1 MTGKEI
7 KEEVD
12 NYLIKTREERKNA
25 GLAKV
30 PEFDERDVKQAYRD
44 GLQSGLWHHSY
55 DYLVK
60 TADLKKRYK
69 TQKEINKELVDENA
83 ELKEK
88 LKPENCLKL
97 LAKEGYVKFTCENG
111 NEHEQLTKAK
121 EIIKK
126 LIEAIHIWDCKN
138 LEEVEAEAEQFLKG
152 EFTTELPNEW
162 HNLKKDPQDLPK
174 KDGLYLIARA
184 NYQGPEYDTVRYW
197 TADQKFTGAYLF
209 EEKPIAWLEIP
220 AFKEEEK

>member
-60 TADLKKRYK
+60 TADLKKRYEK
-69 TQKEINKELVDENA
+69 QKEINKELVDENE
-83 ELKEK
+83 ELKRS
-88 LKPENCLKL
+88 C
-97 LAKEGYVKFTCENG
+97 
-111 NEHEQLTKAK
+111 
-121 EIIKK
+121 
-126 LIEAIHIWDCKN
+126 
-138 LEEVEAEAEQFLKG
+138 
-152 EFTTELPNEW
+152 W
-162 HNLKKDPQDLPK
+162 HNLRKNPQDLPK
-174 KDGLYLIARA
+174 EDGAVLVVDMDYGHPGYKVALFWKKDGA
-184 NYQGPEYDTVRYW
+184 
-197 TADQKFTGAYLF
+197 FTGHRLAKLDV
-209 EEKPIAWLEIP
+209 IAWREIP
-220 AFKEEEK
+220 VFQEGA

>member
-83 ELKEK
+83 ELKGS
-88 LKPENCLKL
+88 LKKWKDAIYADVEN
-97 LAKEGYVKFTCENG
+97 YND
-111 NEHEQLTKAK
+111 QLTKAK
-121 EIIKK
+121 ELLAKWVELFKPKVGNIPPT
-126 LIEAIHIWDCKN
+126 LIQ
-138 LEEVEAEAEQFLKG
+138 VETEQFL
-152 EFTTELPNEW
+152 NE
-162 HNLKKDPQDLPK
+162 
-174 KDGLYLIARA
+174 
-184 NYQGPEYDTVRYW
+184 V
-197 TADQKFTGAYLF
+197 
-209 EEKPIAWLEIP
+209 EK
-220 AFKEEEK
+220 

>member
-60 TADLKKRYK
+60 TADLKKRYEK
-69 TQKEINKELVDENA
+69 QKEINKELVDEN
-83 ELKEK
+83 EK
-88 LKPENCLKL
+88 LKQ
-97 LAKEGYVKFTCENG
+97 NG
-111 NEHEQLTKAK
+111 
-121 EIIKK
+121 
-126 LIEAIHIWDCKN
+126 
-138 LEEVEAEAEQFLKG
+138 
-152 EFTTELPNEW
+152 W
-162 HNLKKDPQDLPK
+162 HNLKKHPQDLPK
-174 KDGLYLIARA
+174 EDGAVLVVDMDYGHPGYNVALFWKKDGA
-184 NYQGPEYDTVRYW
+184 
-197 TADQKFTGAYLF
+197 FTGHRLAKLDV
-209 EEKPIAWLEIP
+209 IAWREIP
-220 AFKEEEK
+220 VFQEGA